1 MDTSLQIKNKK
12 RQFIG
17 LAVLT
22 VLLLTAAVTLGTMIA
37 YEVPFRYDMTE
48 QKLFTLSGDSLS
60 CLEELNSPV
69 RIGAVYPS
77 GQENPY
83 VSSLLNEYEKASE
96 MVTVEYIDAEKN
108 PSALAGYALGDVQ
121 AVFNGTLIIESG
133 EQVQLVYSDD
143 LFESGSSGNLFYGER
158 EITGAIRYVSSEEL
172 PTVYFTQGHGELSV
186 TNQLS
191 DAIRLLQLDAY
202 AVNTCVLL
210 QTGIPEDA
218 DILILAAPQS
228 DLTEGEVELLR
239 QFLERGKSLLLLL
252 DPVMNSN
259 VKRLD
264 VLNGL
269 VNAYGIDISNN
280 YVVEEDP
287 SYYLSTSDM
296 YLIPRYGAHEITKPI
311 GEAERLVILPLARGL
326 GGVDYDKSKVTRD
339 ILLLTSDRAWARAD
353 VSIPDENKTSR
364 DVSGPIPLGM
374 AASRSNEGSGNISSR
389 IVVLGDATFACDGNV
404 TVQANGDLLLNSVN
418 WLLGGRERELITG
431 KVINSDVMI
440 VRGNEFVRLAVICCA
455 VMPML
460 AFCGAFLL
468 WRLRKNR

>member
-1 MDTSLQIKNKK
+1 MDTSLQIKKKK
-12 RQFIG
+12 RQFIWMS
-17 LAVLT
+17 ALT
-22 VLLLTAAVTLGTMIA
+22 VLLLAAVVAVGVMIA
-37 YEVPFRYDMTE
+37 YQTGWRYDMTE
-48 QKLFTLSGDSLS
+48 QKVFTLSEDSLNY
-60 CLEELNSPV
+60 LEGLDSPV
-69 RIGAVYPS
+69 RIGAVYPA

-96 MVTVEYIDAEKN
+96 MVTVEYIDGEKN
-108 PSALAGYALGDVQ
+108 PSALANYALGDVQ
-121 AVFNGTLIIESG
+121 AVFNGTLIVEGG
-133 EQVQLVYSDD
+133 ERVRLVYSDD
-143 LFESGSSGNLFYGER
+143 LFESGSSGSLFYGER
-158 EITGAIRYVSSEEL
+158 EITGAIRYVSSQEL

-191 DAIRLLQLDAY
+191 DAVRLLQLDAY
-202 AVNTCVLL
+202 LVKTCVML

-218 DILILAAPQS
+218 DVLILAAPQS
-228 DLTEGEVELLR
+228 DLTEAEAELLR
-239 QFLERGKSLLLLL
+239 QFLEQGKSLLLLL

-259 VKRLD
+259 LKKLD

-269 VNAYGIDISNN
+269 MNAYGIDISNN

-326 GGVDYDKSKVTRD
+326 GGVDYDESKVTRD
-339 ILLLTSDRAWARAD
+339 VLLLTSDRAWARVD
-353 VSIPDENKTSR
+353 VSIPDENKTAK

-374 AASRSNEGSGNISSR
+374 AASRGSDGNLSSR
-389 IVVLGDATFACDGNV
+389 VVVLGDATFACDGNI

-418 WLLGGRERELITG
+418 WLHGSREGELIGG
-431 KVINSDVMI
+431 KVLNSDVMI
-440 VRGNEFVRLAVICCA
+440 VRGSEFVKLAVICCA

-460 AFCGAFLL
+460 AFCGALCL
-468 WRLRKNR
+468 WYLRKNR